1 MTQAP
6 IPGQPTPPVPG
17 AHEDDDSIAGEED
30 PGAALDD
37 LRKPPAAPPAAP
49 PRPGPPPEAPRH

>member
-37 LRKPPAAPPAAP
+37 LRKPPTPRPAMPPAPPQ
-49 PRPGPPPEAPRH
+49 R

>member
-1 MTQAP
+1 MTQP
-6 IPGQPTPPVPG
+6 PSPGQPIATPPVPG

-37 LRKPPAAPPAAP
+37 LRKPPA
-49 PRPGPPPEAPRH
+49 PRPAVPPQPAPR